1 MKLIL
6 SVALSLCVLLSVAA
20 PANAATRRKSKRA
33 HKQKVARRAVAQT
46 THGIATP
53 ADLAQLIKAFSDSE
67 IRAELAR
74 RTLPN
79 YPAPILEAEATK
91 RGLTDFTDKEI
102 RAELNRRLLSAYSL
116 LVLQREAE
124 SRGIQ

>member
-6 SVALSLCVLLSVAA
+6 SVALSLCVVLSVSA
-20 PANAATRRKSKRA
+20 PTDAATRRKSKRA
-33 HKQKVARRAVAQT
+33 HKQKVAKRAVAQT
-46 THGIATP
+46 THNLATP
-53 ADLAQLIKAFSDSE
+53 ADLEQLIKAFSDAE

-79 YPAPILEAEATK
+79 YPAPMLEAEATK
-91 RGLTDFTDKEI
+91 RGLADFTNKEI

-124 SRGIQ
+124 LRGIQ